1 MNAVKRC
8 TALACGVVIAQTVNA
23 GVQMTPD
30 AIIDWQ
36 AHSFAGETAYT
47 LMETSHGTAVRA
59 VCENGTASGLIYT
72 NGVDL
77 SETPVIEWRWRV
89 IDAVETGDPRRRSGD
104 DYAARLYAV
113 DENALLRW
121 RTRAINYVSST
132 RARPGA
138 QWPNA
143 FAGQAQMVVVD
154 SLDGSRTA
162 KDGWRVHRRNLRE
175 DFEQLHGRSVNRIN
189 ALALMTD
196 CDNTGNRAE
205 ALYGTI
211 RLLPES

>member
-1 MNAVKRC
+1 MSGFIRC
-8 TALACGVVIAQTVNA
+8 IALALAAVIAQTADA
-23 GVQMTPD
+23 GMRLTPE

-36 AHSFAGETAYT
+36 AHSFAGETDYALT
-47 LMETSHGTAVRA
+47 ETSHGTAVRA
-59 VCENGTASGLIYT
+59 VCENGTASGLVYT
-72 NGVDL
+72 DRVDL

-89 IDAVETGDPRRRSGD
+89 VDAVETGDPRHQSGD

-113 DENALLRW
+113 DEHAILRW

-154 SLDGSRTA
+154 SLDGSRTG
-162 KDGWRVHRRNLRE
+162 KDGWRVHRRNLRK
-175 DFEQLHGRSVNRIN
+175 DFQQLHGRTVNRIN